1 MDGVLSHR
9 QENER
14 KQSASPQPSRHRSL
28 TMGAMPQG
36 PIGEY
41 PSRGSRLCC
50 EGLTGFSKQ
59 HIFGRRK
66 KELQYFLGQMFLGVL
81 AICMFVLSNGEIKSI
96 NICG

>member
-1 MDGVLSHR
+1 MRR

-41 PSRGSRLCC
+41 PSRGSRFLC
-50 EGLTGFSKQ
+50 G
-59 HIFGRRK
+59 
-66 KELQYFLGQMFLGVL
+66 KER
-81 AICMFVLSNGEIKSI
+81 
-96 NICG
+96 

>member
-1 MDGVLSHR
+1 MRR

-41 PSRGSRLCC
+41 PSRGS
-50 EGLTGFSKQ
+50 GFFCGSVDDCSK
-59 HIFGRRK
+59 
-66 KELQYFLGQMFLGVL
+66 
-81 AICMFVLSNGEIKSI
+81 
-96 NICG
+96 